1 MHPYL
6 EVCCGKALLF
16 IIIATELFRDVKSKR
31 QNGGKIPLRRVQVDA
46 VYYRNENDAESEQN
60 CRLHM
65 T

>member
-16 IIIATELFRDVKSKR
+16 IIIATELFRNVKSKR
-31 QNGGKIPLRRVQVDA
+31 QNGGKIPLSESKLMQFIIEMKMMQNQNKTVD
-46 VYYRNENDAESEQN
+46 
-60 CRLHM
+60 C